1 MTTPPRS
8 DLTDGAGVAAD
19 AATPGTGE
27 MVRYAPAVAPPD
39 AAAIARIA
47 NAFYATPPS
56 HPIPGPGAAL
66 PSAPVFA
73 AEPIYNSLPG
83 VPALQPPLSPNLNP
97 GLPPMP
103 IPASG
108 AAQPSAPVFAIEPM
122 LGHAQSSPTPSAIQ
136 PQGGKTGSAAPLVR
150 PVPMPSAAP
159 LPVGTAAGVPAAPRG
174 IPSDADSATLP
185 YSLGGV
191 MSLIPSFEDTPSPYG
206 PSGLSGPAMGSATP
220 SETFSFLDRSA
231 APAYDPSPRAGN
243 GATPSASGAAP
254 RNGAS
259 GSSLP
264 FAYGVSVLDLSALNF
279 QHQPGLGAP
288 ATGITGVRPFDPYAI
303 KRDFPILQQN
313 VNGRPL
319 VWLDNGATT
328 QKPQSVIDRISYFY
342 ENENSNI
349 HRGAHTLA
357 ARSTDAYEGARARV
371 RAFINAPTPDSIIF
385 VRGTTE
391 GINLIA
397 KAWGGRNVNEGDEI
411 VVTHLEHH
419 ANIVPWQQLAAEK
432 GAVLRVAP
440 VDNTGQ
446 IILDEYEKL
455 FTPRTRVASFSQVSN
470 ALGTITPVAEMVAI
484 AHRHGAI
491 AVVDGAQSVSH
502 MPIDVQALDADFF
515 VFSGHKMFA
524 PTGIGTVYG
533 RPSIL
538 ETMPPWQ
545 GGGNMIQDV
554 TFEKTT
560 FHAPPGRFEAGTGNI
575 ADAVGLGA
583 AIDYL
588 STIGMSN
595 IAAYEHE
602 LLGYLTRGLLTVPGL
617 RIIGTAH
624 EKAGVASFVLDECR
638 SEDVGK
644 ALAQEGIAVRSGH
657 HCAQPI
663 LRRFGLEATVRPS
676 LALYNTTDDVDAL
689 VAALQRIQIGRGRR
703 PV

>member
-8 DLTDGAGVAAD
+8 DLTDGAAASSQ
-19 AATPGTGE
+19 AASPGTSE
-27 MVRYAPAVAPPD
+27 LTRFSPAASLPD
-39 AAAIARIA
+39 VSAIARMA
-47 NAFYATPPS
+47 NAFYASPPS
-56 HPIPGPGAAL
+56 NPMPGPGAAL

-108 AAQPSAPVFAIEPM
+108 AAQPSAPVFAIEP
-122 LGHAQSSPTPSAIQ
+122 LLEQAQSSPSPSFIQ
-136 PQGGKTGSAAPLVR
+136 PQGGKGSPAAPLVP
-150 PVPMPSAAP
+150 PVPTPPTP
-159 LPVGTAAGVPAAPRG
+159 LPVSGAPSAPAAPRG
-174 IPSDADSATLP
+174 IPSDADFATLP

-191 MSLIPSFEDTPSPYG
+191 MSLIPSFDDAPSPYG
-206 PSGLSGPAMGSATP
+206 PSTLQGPAFGSAVP
-220 SETFSFLDRSA
+220 GDTFSFLDRGA
-231 APAYDPSPRAGN
+231 APAYDPSPRSGN
-243 GATPSASGAAP
+243 GATPASGG
-254 RNGAS
+254 GAT
-259 GSSLP
+259 GSTLP
-264 FAYGVSVLDLSALNF
+264 FAYQVSVLDLSGLNF

-288 ATGITGVRPFDPYAI
+288 ATGISGVRPFDPYAI

-319 VWLDNGATT
+319 VWLDNAATT
-328 QKPQSVIDRISYFY
+328 QKPQCVIDRLAYFY
-342 ENENSNI
+342 EHENSNI
-349 HRGAHTLA
+349 HRAAHTLA
-357 ARSTDAYEGARARV
+357 ARSTDAYEAARSKV
-371 RAFINAPTPDSIIF
+371 GAFINAPAPESIIF
-385 VRGTTE
+385 VRGATE

-446 IILDEYEKL
+446 IILDEFEKL
-455 FTPRTRVASFSQVSN
+455 LNPRTRIVSVSQVSN
-470 ALGTITPVAEMVAI
+470 ALGTITPAQDIVAM
-484 AHRHGAI
+484 AHRHGAL

-502 MPIDVQALDADFF
+502 MPVDVQALDADFF
-515 VFSGHKMFA
+515 VFSGHKMFG
-524 PTGIGTVYG
+524 PTGIGVVYG
-533 RPSIL
+533 RPSVL
-538 ETMPPWQ
+538 EAMPPWQ
-545 GGGNMIQDV
+545 GGGNMISDV
-554 TFEKTT
+554 TIEKTT
-560 FHAPPGRFEAGTGNI
+560 FHGPPLRFEAGTGNI

-588 STIGMSN
+588 MTIGMSN

-602 LLGYLTRGLLTVPGL
+602 LLGHATQGLLGVPGL

-624 EKAGVASFVLDECR
+624 EKAGVISFVLDECR

-644 ALAQEGIAVRSGH
+644 ALDREGIAVRSGH

-663 LRRFGLEATVRPS
+663 LRRFGLESTVRPS
-676 LALYNTTDDVDAL
+676 LALYNTPDDVDAL
-689 VAALQRIQIGRGRR
+689 VTALHRIQIGRGKR
-703 PV
+703 VG

>member
-1 MTTPPRS
+1 M
-8 DLTDGAGVAAD
+8 
-19 AATPGTGE
+19 
-27 MVRYAPAVAPPD
+27 
-39 AAAIARIA
+39 
-47 NAFYATPPS
+47 
-56 HPIPGPGAAL
+56 
-66 PSAPVFA
+66 
-73 AEPIYNSLPG
+73 
-83 VPALQPPLSPNLNP
+83 
-97 GLPPMP
+97 
-103 IPASG
+103 
-108 AAQPSAPVFAIEPM
+108 
-122 LGHAQSSPTPSAIQ
+122 
-136 PQGGKTGSAAPLVR
+136 
-150 PVPMPSAAP
+150 
-159 LPVGTAAGVPAAPRG
+159 
-174 IPSDADSATLP
+174 
-185 YSLGGV
+185 
-191 MSLIPSFEDTPSPYG
+191 
-206 PSGLSGPAMGSATP
+206 
-220 SETFSFLDRSA
+220 
-231 APAYDPSPRAGN
+231 
-243 GATPSASGAAP
+243 
-254 RNGAS
+254 
-259 GSSLP
+259 
-264 FAYGVSVLDLSALNF
+264 SVLDLSGLGF
-279 QHQPGLGAP
+279 QHNPGLGAP
-288 ATGITGVRPFDPYAI
+288 AAGITGVRPFDPYAI
-303 KRDFPILQQN
+303 RRDFPILQQN

-328 QKPQSVIDRISYFY
+328 QKPQSVIDRLVYFY

-357 ARSTDAYEGARARV
+357 ARSTDAYEAARAKV
-371 RAFINAPTPDSIIF
+371 RAFINAPSPESIIF

-397 KAWGGRNVNEGDEI
+397 KAWGGRNVKEGDEI
-411 VVTHLEHH
+411 VITHLEHH

-432 GAVLRVAP
+432 GAVLKVAP

-446 IILDEYEKL
+446 IILEEYEKL
-455 FTPRTRVASFSQVSN
+455 FTPRTRVASMSQVSN
-470 ALGTITPVAEMVAI
+470 ALGTITPVADMVAI

-524 PTGIGTVYG
+524 PTGIGAVYG

-538 ETMPPWQ
+538 ESMPPWQ

-560 FHAPPGRFEAGTGNI
+560 FHGPPGRFEAGTGNI

-588 STIGMSN
+588 MTIGMSN

-602 LLGYLTRGLLTVPGL
+602 LLGYLTQGLLSVPGL
-617 RIIGTAH
+617 RLIGTAH

-689 VAALQRIQIGRGRR
+689 VNTLLRIQTGRGKRGL
-703 PV
+703 

>member
-1 MTTPPRS
+1 MTTPLPS
-8 DLTDGAGVAAD
+8 DLTEGAAASAASSGPGD
-19 AATPGTGE
+19 A
-27 MVRYAPAVAPPD
+27 VRYAPSPAVPD
-39 AAAIARIA
+39 AATIARMA
-47 NAFYATPPS
+47 NAFYVAPPS
-56 HPIPGPGAAL
+56 APIPGPGAAL

-73 AEPIYNSLPG
+73 AEPMYRSIPGLPA
-83 VPALQPPLSPNLNP
+83 VELPLSPNLNP

-108 AAQPSAPVFAIEPM
+108 AAQPSAPVFAIEPLM
-122 LGHAQSSPTPSAIQ
+122 TQVQNPPAPSMVQ
-136 PQGGKTGSAAPLVR
+136 PQGGKAAPGAIQAP
-150 PVPMPSAAP
+150 PVLTPANPMPSPPPAVPRTMGSDPDFGA
-159 LPVGTAAGVPAAPRG
+159 LPF
-174 IPSDADSATLP
+174 
-185 YSLGGV
+185 SLGDALGLV
-191 MSLIPSFEDTPSPYG
+191 PSLGDVGSPYG
-206 PSGLSGPAMGSATP
+206 TGALSGPATGSAVPASTY
-220 SETFSFLDRSA
+220 SFLDRSA
-231 APAYDPSPRAGN
+231 APAYAPSPRAGV
-243 GATPSASGAAP
+243 GATPEAAAAAPSTPGAAGFP
-254 RNGAS
+254 FTYQAS
-259 GSSLP
+259 VIDVT
-264 FAYGVSVLDLSALNF
+264 ALSF
-279 QHQPGLGAP
+279 QHRPDVGIP
-288 ATGITGVRPFDPYAI
+288 AGGITGVRPFDPYAI
-303 KRDFPILQQN
+303 KRDFPILQQQ

-328 QKPQSVIDRISYFY
+328 QKPRSVIDRVSYY
-342 ENENSNI
+342 YANENSNI

-357 ARSTDAYEGARARV
+357 ARSTDAYEAARGKV
-371 RAFINAPTPDSIIF
+371 RAFINAPSPESIIF

-397 KAWGGRNVNEGDEI
+397 KSWGARNVKEGDEI
-411 VVTHLEHH
+411 VITHLEHH

-432 GAVLRVAP
+432 RAVLKVAP
-440 VDNTGQ
+440 VDNSGQ

-455 FTPRTRVASFSQVSN
+455 FTPRTRLASMSQVSN
-470 ALGTITPVAEMVAI
+470 ALGTITPIADMVAI

-491 AVVDGAQSVSH
+491 AIVDGAQSVSH
-502 MPIDVQALDADFF
+502 MPIDVQSLDADFF

-524 PTGIGTVYG
+524 PTGIGAVYG

-560 FHAPPGRFEAGTGNI
+560 FHGPPARFEAGTGNI

-588 STIGMSN
+588 MTIGMSN

-602 LLGYLTRGLLTVPGL
+602 LLGYLTQGLLTVPGL

-624 EKAGVASFVLDECR
+624 EKAGVASFVLDDCR
-638 SEDVGK
+638 VEDVGK
-644 ALAQEGIAVRSGH
+644 ALAAEGIAVRAGH

-676 LALYNTTDDVDAL
+676 LALYNTTDDVDVL
-689 VAALQRIQIGRGRR
+689 VSTLQRMQTSRGRR
-703 PV
+703 LY

>member
-1 MTTPPRS
+1 MTTQLQS
-8 DLTDGAGVAAD
+8 DLTGGAGSLSE
-19 AATPGTGE
+19 ATSPGASE
-27 MVRYAPAVAPPD
+27 ALRYAPAVPPPD
-39 AAAIARIA
+39 AAAIARMA
-47 NAFYATPPS
+47 NAFYASPPS
-56 HPIPGPGAAL
+56 PPIPGPGAAL

-73 AEPIYNSLPG
+73 AEPMYRSIPGLP
-83 VPALQPPLSPNLNP
+83 AIEPPLSPNLNP

-103 IPASG
+103 IPSSG
-108 AAQPSAPVFAIEPM
+108 AAQPSAPVFALEPM
-122 LGHAQSSPTPSAIQ
+122 LAQTQSPSAPGIGQ
-136 PQGGKTGSAAPLVR
+136 PQGDKGAPAMMLAPQVASA
-150 PVPMPSAAP
+150 PSAAW
-159 LPVGTAAGVPAAPRG
+159 PVGGAPAAPVAAPG
-174 IPSDADSATLP
+174 MASEPDFASLP

-191 MSLIPSFEDTPSPYG
+191 LSFIPSLDAPSPYG
-206 PSGLSGPAMGSATP
+206 GNGLQGPAAGSAVPGSTY
-220 SETFSFLDRSA
+220 SFLNAGA
-231 APAYDPSPRAGN
+231 APAYDPSPRSGV
-243 GATPSASGAAP
+243 GTTPAAAAQSAAP
-254 RNGAS
+254 I
-259 GSSLP
+259 P
-264 FAYGVSVLDLSALNF
+264 FAFDVSVLDLSGLGF
-279 QHQPGLGAP
+279 QHSPAVGAP

-328 QKPQSVIDRISYFY
+328 QKPQSVIDRLSYFY

-357 ARSTDAYEGARARV
+357 ARSTDAYEAARSKV
-371 RAFINAPTPDSIIF
+371 RGFINAPTPDSIIF

-411 VVTHLEHH
+411 VITHLEHH

-432 GAVLRVAP
+432 GAVLKVAP
-440 VDNTGQ
+440 VDNSGQ
-446 IILDEYEKL
+446 IILAEFEKL
-455 FTPRTRVASFSQVSN
+455 FTPRTRVASMSQVSN
-470 ALGTITPVAEMVAI
+470 ALGTITPIADMVAI

-491 AVVDGAQSVSH
+491 AIVDGAQSVSH

-524 PTGIGTVYG
+524 PTGIGAVYG

-538 ETMPPWQ
+538 EAMPPWQ

-560 FHAPPGRFEAGTGNI
+560 FHGPPGRFEAGTGNI

-588 STIGMSN
+588 MTIGMSN

-602 LLGYLTRGLLTVPGL
+602 LLGYLTQGLLSVPGL

-638 SEDVGK
+638 AEDVGK
-644 ALAQEGIAVRSGH
+644 ALAQEGIAVRAGH

-676 LALYNTTDDVDAL
+676 LALYNTTHDVDAL
-689 VAALQRIQIGRGRR
+689 IATLLRIQTGRGKRGL
-703 PV
+703 

>member
-8 DLTDGAGVAAD
+8 DLTDGAATAAQAASPGTSELTRFAPAGSLPDVAA
-19 AATPGTGE
+19 
-27 MVRYAPAVAPPD
+27 VA
-39 AAAIARIA
+39 RMA

-56 HPIPGPGAAL
+56 NPMPGPGAAL

-83 VPALQPPLSPNLNP
+83 VPALQPSLSPNLNP

-108 AAQPSAPVFAIEPM
+108 AAQPSAPVFAVEPL
-122 LGHAQSSPTPSAIQ
+122 LGQAQSSPSPSFIQ
-136 PQGGKTGSAAPLVR
+136 PQGGKGAAGAPIVPPL
-150 PVPMPSAAP
+150 PTPSAP
-159 LPVGTAAGVPAAPRG
+159 LPVGGASAPAAPRG
-174 IPSDADSATLP
+174 IPSDADFAALP

-191 MSLIPSFEDTPSPYG
+191 MSLIPSFDDAPSPYG
-206 PSGLSGPAMGSATP
+206 PSGLQGPALGSAVP
-220 SETFSFLDRSA
+220 SDTYSFLDRGA
-231 APAYDPSPRAGN
+231 APAYDPSPRSGN
-243 GATPSASGAAP
+243 GATPASGGTA
-254 RNGAS
+254 
-259 GSSLP
+259 GSTLP
-264 FAYGVSVLDLSALNF
+264 FAYQVSMLDLSGLNF
-279 QHQPGLGAP
+279 QHRPELGAP

-303 KRDFPILQQN
+303 KRDFPILHQN

-319 VWLDNGATT
+319 AWLDNAATT
-328 QKPQSVIDRISYFY
+328 QKPQSVIDRLSFFY

-349 HRGAHTLA
+349 HRAAHTLA

-411 VVTHLEHH
+411 VITHLEHH

-446 IILDEYEKL
+446 VILEEYEKL
-455 FTPRTRVASFSQVSN
+455 LNPRTRIVSVSQVSN
-470 ALGTITPVAEMVAI
+470 ALGTITPVVDMVAM

-524 PTGIGTVYG
+524 PTGIGAVYG

-538 ETMPPWQ
+538 EAMPPWQ

-560 FHAPPGRFEAGTGNI
+560 FHGPPGRFEAGTGNI

-602 LLGYLTRGLLTVPGL
+602 LLGYLTQGLLTVPGL

-638 SEDVGK
+638 AEDVGK
-644 ALAQEGIAVRSGH
+644 ALNQEGIAVRAGH

-676 LALYNTTDDVDAL
+676 LALYNTPEDVDAL
-689 VAALQRIQIGRGRR
+689 VAALHRIQIGRGKR